1 MEQFHNC
8 SLALILCSLITG
20 ITMTQE
26 SLCRH
31 EYVRI
36 FQRKLKGL
44 ERRLVSTRGYLP
56 TGFKS
61 ADFGHLGEGSY
72 CFCAKC
78 RARLHP
84 KRTQAEKLAARAAM
98 AQSKVVEE
106 DLPVELDEMTDEA
119 AVAVQAVEDAAV
131 DGESDTSQS
140 INVEELELAAVDM
153 GDIEA
158 DGVKLA
164 SEDDTLEVSEEDT

>member
-1 MEQFHNC
+1 
-8 SLALILCSLITG
+8 
-20 ITMTQE
+20 MTQE

-61 ADFGHLGEGSY
+61 ADFSHLGEGSY

-78 RARLHP
+78 RTRLHP
-84 KRTQAEKLAARAAM
+84 RRTQAEKLAARVAL
-98 AQSKVVEE
+98 AQSKMVEE
-106 DLPVELDEMTDEA
+106 DLPVELDEVQDETAIVATA
-119 AVAVQAVEDAAV
+119 AEDV
-131 DGESDTSQS
+131 SGEVESDTSQT
-140 INVEELELAAVDM
+140 INVEELELGSVDM

-158 DGVKLA
+158 DGVKLG
-164 SEDDTLEVSEEDT
+164 SEDDALEVSEEDT

>member
-1 MEQFHNC
+1 
-8 SLALILCSLITG
+8 
-20 ITMTQE
+20 MTQE

-61 ADFGHLGEGSY
+61 TDFSHLGEGSY

-84 KRTQAEKLAARAAM
+84 RRTQAEKLAARVAL

-106 DLPVELDEMTDEA
+106 GLPVELDEIADET
-119 AVAVQAVEDAAV
+119 AVVVGVAEEVSVEV
-131 DGESDTSQS
+131 DTSQT
-140 INVEELELAAVDM
+140 INVEELELASVDM

-158 DGVKLA
+158 DGVKLG
-164 SEDDTLEVSEEDT
+164 SEDDTLEVSEEDA

>member
-1 MEQFHNC
+1 
-8 SLALILCSLITG
+8 
-20 ITMTQE
+20 MTQE

-61 ADFGHLGEGSY
+61 TDFSHLGEGSY

-84 KRTQAEKLAARAAM
+84 RRTQAEKLAARVAL

-106 DLPVELDEMTDEA
+106 DLPVELEETVDETA
-119 AVAVQAVEDAAV
+119 ILVGAVEDVSTEA
-131 DGESDTSQS
+131 ETDTSQT
-140 INVEELELAAVDM
+140 INVEELELASVDM

-158 DGVKLA
+158 DGVKLG
-164 SEDDTLEVSEEDT
+164 SEDDELEVSEEDA

>member
-1 MEQFHNC
+1 
-8 SLALILCSLITG
+8 
-20 ITMTQE
+20 MTQE

-84 KRTQAEKLAARAAM
+84 RRTQAEKLAARVAL
-98 AQSKVVEE
+98 AQSKLVEE
-106 DLPVELDEMTDEA
+106 DLPVELDELTDETTV
-119 AVAVQAVEDAAV
+119 VAERAEDASVEA
-131 DGESDTSQS
+131 ESDTSQT
-140 INVEELELAAVDM
+140 INVEELELASVDM

-158 DGVKLA
+158 DGVKLG